1 MKEIGEKLKNARE
14 SIGVSIE
21 EASEDLKI
29 SPSQITDIENG
40 NVESFQDVFNL
51 KYFIRDYAKYL
62 GLDKEEIAQVIEVL
76 GAVSKVITDITSTDF
91 NLKDMTSGEAAND
104 LGKLLNTLQDNAN
117 KNGVFEQTYDAFIEY
132 IKADEQIGSQVT
144 EIIAQYPQDKIDWV
158 DLISKLPKD
167 EG

>member
-1 MKEIGEKLKNARE
+1 
-14 SIGVSIE
+14 
-21 EASEDLKI
+21 
-29 SPSQITDIENG
+29 
-40 NVESFQDVFNL
+40 
-51 KYFIRDYAKYL
+51 
-62 GLDKEEIAQVIEVL
+62 
-76 GAVSKVITDITSTDF
+76 
-91 NLKDMTSGEAAND
+91 MTSGEAAND
-104 LGKLLNTLQDNAN
+104 FGELLNTLQDNAN